1 MSAAGV
7 PSGSAGPDS
16 GVSTAL
22 APPES
27 ADHDPATPGKA
38 LERGAARPGPP
49 LWLLCE
55 LTYTCPLHCV
65 FCYNP
70 TDFVRT
76 GAELSTADWL
86 RVLRQGRELGA
97 VQLGLSGGEPLTR
110 DDLEIIVAE
119 AHRLGYY
126 TNLITSGV
134 GLTETRIKALK
145 EAGLDHIQLSFQDS
159 TREVNDF
166 LSSTR
171 TFELKSKVAALI
183 KKYEYP
189 MVLNV
194 VLHRLNIE
202 HVQQILE
209 MAESMRAEYVE
220 LANTQY
226 YGWAW
231 HNRERLLPS
240 RAQLQHAEEV
250 TRRFRER
257 TAGTMRTLFVVPD
270 YYERRPKPCMNGLGS
285 VFLTVT
291 PDGTALPCHA
301 ARMLPGLAFPN
312 VRDASIEWIWR
323 DSPEFNHYRG
333 EGWMK
338 EPCRSCPERTR
349 DFGGCRCQ
357 AYLLTGDADNADPV
371 CDLSPHHHLVTEM
384 VERASRAQPPAVVET
399 SQPQPLAAVRTHEA
413 APAPEIIERP
423 LVFRD
428 RKSSRALSRA

>member
-1 MSAAGV
+1 MSAD
-7 PSGSAGPDS
+7 GSSPDS
-16 GVSTAL
+16 GRPGRDASGAAGASGPVAGGRN
-22 APPES
+22 AE
-27 ADHDPATPGKA
+27 ATPGA
-38 LERGAARPGPP
+38 DAAASARVGNPGPP

-70 TDFVRT
+70 TDF
-76 GAELSTADWL
+76 AKPHEELSTADWL

-119 AHRLGYY
+119 AHTLGYY
-126 TNLITSGV
+126 TNLITSGI
-134 GLTETRIKALK
+134 GLTEARIAALK
-145 EAGLDHIQLSFQDS
+145 AAGLDHIQLSFQDS

-194 VLHRLNIE
+194 VLHRLNID
-202 HVQQILE
+202 HVEQILE
-209 MAESMRAEYVE
+209 MAQSMQAEYVE

-231 HNRERLLPS
+231 HNREQLLPS
-240 RAQLQHAEEV
+240 REQVQRAEE
-250 TRRFRER
+250 TTNRFRDR
-257 TAGTMRTLFVVPD
+257 VGKKMRVLFVVPD
-270 YYERRPKPCMNGLGS
+270 YFERRPKPCMNGLGS

-301 ARMLPGLAFPN
+301 ARMLPGLTFPN
-312 VRDASIEWIWR
+312 VRDASVEWIWR
-323 DSPEFNHYRG
+323 DSPGFNHYRG
-333 EGWMK
+333 D
-338 EPCRSCPERTR
+338 S
-349 DFGGCRCQ
+349 
-357 AYLLTGDADNADPV
+357 
-371 CDLSPHHHLVTEM
+371 
-384 VERASRAQPPAVVET
+384 
-399 SQPQPLAAVRTHEA
+399 
-413 APAPEIIERP
+413 
-423 LVFRD
+423 
-428 RKSSRALSRA
+428 